1 MITHSNKIEL
11 LLVKTQVKFYLC
23 SLGGGLTWSKIY
35 KK

>member
-23 SLGGGLTWSKIY
+23 SLGGLTWSKIY